1 LSEKSPTT
9 EHSPAAPPPPLTE
22 VESHGVERI
31 PDADRTA
38 TPLDLF
44 RLAFG
49 GANTFSTCVL
59 GAFPIL
65 FGLSFWQG
73 LAATLLGVVAG
84 ALILCP
90 MAVFGPVNGTN
101 NAVSSSAHLGVH
113 GRVVGSFLSLLTA
126 VAFFSISVWSSGDA
140 LVGGAHRLFGL
151 ERSTPSYVVA
161 YTLFAV
167 LVLAVCVYG
176 FRFMLFVNKV
186 AVTSASLLFL
196 LGAIAFAGDFDPSY
210 AGVFTDSAGA
220 ATRSLFWPSF
230 IGAALIVLS
239 NPVSF
244 GAFLGDWSR
253 YIPAS
258 TPRRKVIG
266 AAFLSQIAT
275 LLPFLFGLSTAS
287 IIAAKAPEYVDPAAP
302 DFVGGLLAIS
312 PSWFFL
318 PVCLLALIGGLS
330 TGTTS
335 LYGTGLDFSSVFPRL
350 SRVRATVLVGVLSI
364 GFIFVGRFGL
374 DLVRSI
380 STFATM
386 IITCTTPWMVVMIL
400 GFWTRRGWYD
410 PEALQ
415 VFNRRQR
422 GGRYWF
428 AHGWNWRGMTA
439 WWVSALLGVL
449 FTNIPG
455 QFVGPLGDLAGGVD
469 ISLPLSLVVSAVL
482 FLTLLRLFPEP
493 RAVYGP
499 DGARLV
505 RTADVPVPPITGP
518 GAPADT
524 APVLAVDGS
533 CGVVWGPAGARRAG
547 PRHPFRARADGSRLV
562 ARFPSPRTSEARAAR
577 TTTHHRHPPT
587 GPLTIGTRT
596 HSPRPVRTSGS
607 RRDVRGGTGSERE
620 VSVSVVVS
628 SPTDRMEPPCSASG
642 EAPGLGEPDFSAPGA
657 GETSSA
663 SGSSETGSL
672 SGVGA
677 SEPETEKD
685 SGLAVTPSVSQR
697 CLVELSRTL
706 TTTSASVS
714 VMTGAMASPSLH
726 RGSNSPCTVKS

>member
-1 LSEKSPTT
+1 MSETSPTA
-9 EHSPAAPPPPLTE
+9 EHSPAAPPTPPALTE

-38 TPLDLF
+38 KPLDLF

-73 LAATLLGVVAG
+73 LAATLLGVVVG

-126 VAFFSISVWSSGDA
+126 VAFFSLSVWSSGDA

-167 LVLAVCVYG
+167 LVLVVCVYG
-176 FRFMLFVNKV
+176 FRFMLLVNKV
-186 AVTSASLLFL
+186 AVTSASLLFV

-210 AGVFTDSAGA
+210 AGVFTDSADA
-220 ATRSLFWPSF
+220 ATQSLFWPSF

-364 GFIFVGRFGL
+364 AFIFVGRFGL
-374 DLVRSI
+374 DLVQSI

-439 WWVSALLGVL
+439 WWVSAVLGVL

-469 ISLPLSLVVSAVL
+469 ISLPLSLIVSAVL

-499 DGARLV
+499 EGARLV

-518 GAPADT
+518 GAPKDT
-524 APVLAVDGS
+524 SSPVLATEGS
-533 CGVVWGPAGARRAG
+533 
-547 PRHPFRARADGSRLV
+547 
-562 ARFPSPRTSEARAAR
+562 
-577 TTTHHRHPPT
+577 
-587 GPLTIGTRT
+587 
-596 HSPRPVRTSGS
+596 
-607 RRDVRGGTGSERE
+607 
-620 VSVSVVVS
+620 
-628 SPTDRMEPPCSASG
+628 
-642 EAPGLGEPDFSAPGA
+642 
-657 GETSSA
+657 
-663 SGSSETGSL
+663 
-672 SGVGA
+672 
-677 SEPETEKD
+677 
-685 SGLAVTPSVSQR
+685 
-697 CLVELSRTL
+697 
-706 TTTSASVS
+706 
-714 VMTGAMASPSLH
+714 
-726 RGSNSPCTVKS
+726 

>member
-1 LSEKSPTT
+1 MTPPSP
-9 EHSPAAPPPPLTE
+9 EPAPSASPPPLTE
-22 VESHGVERI
+22 VEPHGVDRI
-31 PDADRTA
+31 PDAERSA

-59 GAFPIL
+59 GAFPVL

-73 LAATLLGVVAG
+73 LAATLLGVFVG

-126 VAFFSISVWSSGDA
+126 IAFFSISVWSSGDA

-151 ERSTPSYVVA
+151 SRGDLTYAVA
-161 YTLFAV
+161 YALFAG

-186 AVTSASLLFL
+186 AVASATVLFL
-196 LGAIAFAGDFDPSY
+196 LGAIAFGGDFDASY
-210 AGVFTDSAGA
+210 AGVFTDSADA
-220 ATRSLFWPSF
+220 ATDALFWPSF

-258 TPRRKVIG
+258 TPRRRVVG

-275 LLPFLFGLSTAS
+275 LLPFGFGLATAS
-287 IIAAKAPEYVDPAAP
+287 IIASKAPEYVDPAAP

-312 PSWFFL
+312 PTWFFL
-318 PVCLLALIGGLS
+318 PVCLLALIGGMS

-350 SRVRATVLVGVLSI
+350 SRVRATVLVGLLSI
-364 GFIFVGRFGL
+364 VFIFVGRFGL
-374 DLVRSI
+374 DLVQSI

-386 IITCTTPWMVVMIL
+386 IITCTTPWMVVMML

-428 AHGWNWRGMTA
+428 AHGWNWRGVTA

-455 QFVGPLGDLAGGVD
+455 QFVGPLGDLANGID
-469 ISLPLSLVVSAVL
+469 IGLPLSLAVAAVL
-482 FLTLLRLFPEP
+482 YLALLRLFPEP

-499 DGARLV
+499 QGARLA
-505 RTADVPVPPITGP
+505 RTVEVAVPPITGP
-518 GAPADT
+518 GAA
-524 APVLAVDGS
+524 AG
-533 CGVVWGPAGARRAG
+533 GPAAV
-547 PRHPFRARADGSRLV
+547 P
-562 ARFPSPRTSEARAAR
+562 
-577 TTTHHRHPPT
+577 
-587 GPLTIGTRT
+587 
-596 HSPRPVRTSGS
+596 SGS
-607 RRDVRGGTGSERE
+607 
-620 VSVSVVVS
+620 
-628 SPTDRMEPPCSASG
+628 A
-642 EAPGLGEPDFSAPGA
+642 A
-657 GETSSA
+657 G
-663 SGSSETGSL
+663 
-672 SGVGA
+672 
-677 SEPETEKD
+677 
-685 SGLAVTPSVSQR
+685 
-697 CLVELSRTL
+697 
-706 TTTSASVS
+706 
-714 VMTGAMASPSLH
+714 
-726 RGSNSPCTVKS
+726 

>member
-1 LSEKSPTT
+1 MPSPA
-9 EHSPAAPPPPLTE
+9 ERPADAERPSPAASPPSLTE
-22 VESHGVERI
+22 VETHGVDRI
-31 PDADRTA
+31 PDAERSA

-126 VAFFSISVWSSGDA
+126 VAFFSLSVWSSGDA

-151 ERSTPSYVVA
+151 ARDDLSYAVA
-161 YTLFAV
+161 YALFAV

-176 FRFMLFVNKV
+176 FRFMLFVNKI
-186 AVTSASLLFL
+186 AVTSASALFL
-196 LGAIAFAGDFDPSY
+196 LGAVAFGGDFDPSY
-210 AGVFTDSAGA
+210 AGVFTDSADA
-220 ATRSLFWPSF
+220 ATTALFWPSF

-258 TPRRKVIG
+258 APRRRVVG

-275 LLPFLFGLSTAS
+275 LLPFLFGLTTAS
-287 IIAAKAPEYVDPAAP
+287 VIADQAPEYVDPAAP

-312 PSWFFL
+312 PGWFFL
-318 PVCLLALIGGLS
+318 PVCLLALIGGMA
-330 TGTTS
+330 TGTTA
-335 LYGTGLDFSSVFPRL
+335 LYGTGLDFASVFPRL
-350 SRVRATVLVGVLSI
+350 SRVQATLLVGALSVV
-364 GFIFVGRFGL
+364 FIFAGRFGL

-380 STFATM
+380 STFATV
-386 IITCTTPWMVVMIL
+386 IITCTTPWMVVMML
-400 GFWTRRGWYD
+400 GYWTRRGWYD

-439 WWVSALLGVL
+439 WWVAAVLGVL

-469 ISLPLSLVVSAVL
+469 ISLPLSLVVAAVL
-482 FLTLLRLFPEP
+482 FLALLWLFPEP
-493 RAVYGP
+493 RAAYGP
-499 DGARLV
+499 EGARLA
-505 RTADVPVPPITGP
+505 RTVEVPVPPIRGP
-518 GAPADT
+518 GAEGALSDPA
-524 APVLAVDGS
+524 AKL
-533 CGVVWGPAGARRAG
+533 PA
-547 PRHPFRARADGSRLV
+547 
-562 ARFPSPRTSEARAAR
+562 
-577 TTTHHRHPPT
+577 
-587 GPLTIGTRT
+587 
-596 HSPRPVRTSGS
+596 
-607 RRDVRGGTGSERE
+607 
-620 VSVSVVVS
+620 
-628 SPTDRMEPPCSASG
+628 
-642 EAPGLGEPDFSAPGA
+642 
-657 GETSSA
+657 
-663 SGSSETGSL
+663 
-672 SGVGA
+672 
-677 SEPETEKD
+677 
-685 SGLAVTPSVSQR
+685 
-697 CLVELSRTL
+697 
-706 TTTSASVS
+706 
-714 VMTGAMASPSLH
+714 
-726 RGSNSPCTVKS
+726 

>member
-1 LSEKSPTT
+1 LSSLSPQ
-9 EHSPAAPPPPLTE
+9 SPPTAAAAPALTE
-22 VESHGVERI
+22 VEPYGVERI
-31 PDADRTA
+31 PDGDRSA

-44 RLAFG
+44 RVAFG

-73 LAATLLGVVAG
+73 LAATVLGVVAG

-126 VAFFSISVWSSGDA
+126 IAFFSISVWSSGDA

-161 YTLFAV
+161 YALFAG

-176 FRFMLFVNKV
+176 FRFMLFVNKI
-186 AVTSASLLFL
+186 AVTSASVLFL
-196 LGAIAFAGDFDPSY
+196 LGLIAFAGDFDPSY
-210 AGVFTDSAGA
+210 AGVFTASADA
-220 ATRSLFWPSF
+220 ATRSMFWPSF

-253 YIPAS
+253 YIPAG
-258 TPRRKVIG
+258 TPRRKVVG

-275 LLPFLFGLSTAS
+275 LLPFVFGLATAS
-287 IIAAKAPEYVDPAAP
+287 IIAAKAPKYVDPAAP

-318 PVCLLALIGGLS
+318 PVCLLALIGGMS

-335 LYGTGLDFSSVFPRL
+335 LYGTGLDFSSVFPKL
-350 SRVRATVLVGVLSI
+350 SRVQATILVGVLSI
-364 GFIFVGRFGL
+364 AFIFIGRFGL
-374 DLVRSI
+374 DLVQSI

-386 IITCTTPWMVVMIL
+386 IITCTTPWMVVMML
-400 GFWTRRGWYD
+400 GFYTRRGWYD
-410 PEALQ
+410 PDALQ

-428 AHGWNWRGMTA
+428 THGWNWRGMTA
-439 WWVSALLGVL
+439 WWVSALIGVL

-469 ISLPLSLVVSAVL
+469 ISLPLSLAVAAVL
-482 FLTLLRLFPEP
+482 FLALLRLFPEP
-493 RAVYGP
+493 RAAYGP
-499 DGARLV
+499 EGARLA
-505 RTADVPVPPITGP
+505 RTVDVPVPPITGP
-518 GAPADT
+518 GATAAAVAVPAEE
-524 APVLAVDGS
+524 A
-533 CGVVWGPAGARRAG
+533 AG
-547 PRHPFRARADGSRLV
+547 
-562 ARFPSPRTSEARAAR
+562 
-577 TTTHHRHPPT
+577 
-587 GPLTIGTRT
+587 
-596 HSPRPVRTSGS
+596 
-607 RRDVRGGTGSERE
+607 
-620 VSVSVVVS
+620 
-628 SPTDRMEPPCSASG
+628 
-642 EAPGLGEPDFSAPGA
+642 
-657 GETSSA
+657 
-663 SGSSETGSL
+663 
-672 SGVGA
+672 
-677 SEPETEKD
+677 
-685 SGLAVTPSVSQR
+685 
-697 CLVELSRTL
+697 
-706 TTTSASVS
+706 
-714 VMTGAMASPSLH
+714 
-726 RGSNSPCTVKS
+726 

>member
-1 LSEKSPTT
+1 M
-9 EHSPAAPPPPLTE
+9 TE
-22 VESHGVERI
+22 VEAHGVDRI
-31 PDADRTA
+31 PDAERTA

-73 LAATLLGVVAG
+73 LAATVLGVVAG

-90 MAVFGPVNGTN
+90 MAVFGPLNGTN

-126 VAFFSISVWSSGDA
+126 VAFFSLSVWSSGDA

-151 ERSTPSYVVA
+151 GRGTLSYAVA
-161 YTLFAV
+161 YALFAV
-167 LVLAVCVYG
+167 LVLVVCVYG
-176 FRFMLFVNKV
+176 FRFMLFVNKI
-186 AVTSASLLFL
+186 AVTSASVLFL
-196 LGAIAFAGDFDPSY
+196 LGAVAFAGDFDPSY
-210 AGVFTDSAGA
+210 AGVFTDAADPGTSA
-220 ATRSLFWPSF
+220 LFWPSF
-230 IGAALIVLS
+230 IGATLIVLS

-258 TPRRKVIG
+258 TPRRRVVG
-266 AAFLSQIAT
+266 AAFLSQLAT
-275 LLPFLFGLSTAS
+275 LLPFLFGLTTAS
-287 IIAAKAPEYVDPAAP
+287 VIAHKAPEYVDPAAP
-302 DFVGGLLAIS
+302 DFVGGLLAVS
-312 PSWFFL
+312 PGWFFL
-318 PVCLLALIGGLS
+318 PVCLLALIGGMA
-330 TGTTS
+330 TGTTA

-350 SRVRATVLVGVLSI
+350 SRVQATVLIGALSI
-364 GFIFVGRFGL
+364 AFIFAGRFGL

-380 STFATM
+380 SAFATM
-386 IITCTTPWMVVMIL
+386 IVTCTTPWMVVMML
-400 GFWTRRGWYD
+400 GYWTRRGWYD

-455 QFVGPLGDLAGGVD
+455 QFVGPLGDLANGVD
-469 ISLPLSLVVSAVL
+469 IGLPVSLAAAAVL

-499 DGARLV
+499 EGARLA

-518 GAPADT
+518 GTEGAVSDPPAT
-524 APVLAVDGS
+524 V
-533 CGVVWGPAGARRAG
+533 RA
-547 PRHPFRARADGSRLV
+547 
-562 ARFPSPRTSEARAAR
+562 
-577 TTTHHRHPPT
+577 
-587 GPLTIGTRT
+587 
-596 HSPRPVRTSGS
+596 
-607 RRDVRGGTGSERE
+607 
-620 VSVSVVVS
+620 
-628 SPTDRMEPPCSASG
+628 
-642 EAPGLGEPDFSAPGA
+642 
-657 GETSSA
+657 
-663 SGSSETGSL
+663 
-672 SGVGA
+672 
-677 SEPETEKD
+677 
-685 SGLAVTPSVSQR
+685 
-697 CLVELSRTL
+697 
-706 TTTSASVS
+706 
-714 VMTGAMASPSLH
+714 
-726 RGSNSPCTVKS
+726 

>member
-1 LSEKSPTT
+1 MSSPSARP
-9 EHSPAAPPPPLTE
+9 EPSPATAPPALTE
-22 VESHGVERI
+22 VETHGIERI

-44 RLAFG
+44 RVAFG

-73 LAATLLGVVAG
+73 LAATLLGVVVG

-151 ERSTPSYVVA
+151 PRGDVTYGVA
-161 YTLFAV
+161 YALFAG

-176 FRFMLFVNKV
+176 FRFMLFVNKI
-186 AVTSASLLFL
+186 AVTSATVLFL
-196 LGAIAFAGDFDPSY
+196 VGAVAFAGDFDPSY
-210 AGVFTDSAGA
+210 AGVFTASADA
-220 ATRSLFWPSF
+220 ATQDLFWPSF

-253 YIPAS
+253 YIPAD

-266 AAFLSQIAT
+266 AAFLSQLAT
-275 LLPFLFGLSTAS
+275 LLPFVFGLATAS
-287 IIAAKAPEYVDPAAP
+287 IIATKAPDYVDPAAP

-312 PSWFFL
+312 PGWFFL
-318 PVCLLALIGGLS
+318 PVCLLALIGGMS

-364 GFIFVGRFGL
+364 VFIFVGRFGF

-410 PEALQ
+410 PDALQ

-439 WWVSALLGVL
+439 WWVSAVIGVL
-449 FTNIPG
+449 FTDIPG
-455 QFVGPLGDLAGGVD
+455 QFVGPLGDLANGID
-469 ISLPLSLVVSAVL
+469 IGLPLSLAVSAVL
-482 FLTLLRLFPEP
+482 FLTLLRVFPEP

-499 DGARLV
+499 EGARLA
-505 RTADVPVPPITGP
+505 RTVDVPVPPVTGP
-518 GAPADT
+518 GAEGDGLS
-524 APVLAVDGS
+524 PVLA
-533 CGVVWGPAGARRAG
+533 A
-547 PRHPFRARADGSRLV
+547 
-562 ARFPSPRTSEARAAR
+562 E
-577 TTTHHRHPPT
+577 
-587 GPLTIGTRT
+587 
-596 HSPRPVRTSGS
+596 SG
-607 RRDVRGGTGSERE
+607 
-620 VSVSVVVS
+620 
-628 SPTDRMEPPCSASG
+628 
-642 EAPGLGEPDFSAPGA
+642 
-657 GETSSA
+657 
-663 SGSSETGSL
+663 
-672 SGVGA
+672 
-677 SEPETEKD
+677 
-685 SGLAVTPSVSQR
+685 
-697 CLVELSRTL
+697 
-706 TTTSASVS
+706 
-714 VMTGAMASPSLH
+714 
-726 RGSNSPCTVKS
+726 

>member
-1 LSEKSPTT
+1 MSAQPAP
-9 EHSPAAPPPPLTE
+9 PAASASSSAPALTE
-22 VESHGVERI
+22 VEAHGVERI

-73 LAATLLGVVAG
+73 LAATVLGVLAG

-126 VAFFSISVWSSGDA
+126 VAFFSLSVWSSGDA

-151 ERSTPSYVVA
+151 ERGNLSYVVA
-161 YTLFAV
+161 YALFAG

-176 FRFMLFVNKV
+176 FRFMLFVNKI
-186 AVTSASLLFL
+186 AVTSASVLFL
-196 LGAIAFAGDFDPSY
+196 LGAVAFAGDFDPSY
-210 AGVFTDSAGA
+210 AGVFTASADA
-220 ATRSLFWPSF
+220 ATRSMFWPSF

-253 YIPAS
+253 YIPAA
-258 TPRRKVIG
+258 TPRRRVVG
-266 AAFLSQIAT
+266 AAFLSQLAT
-275 LLPFLFGLSTAS
+275 LLPFVFGLATAS
-287 IIAAKAPEYVDPAAP
+287 IVATKAPKYVDPAAP

-318 PVCLLALIGGLS
+318 PVCLLALIGGMS

-350 SRVRATVLVGVLSI
+350 SRVQATLLVGVLSI
-364 GFIFVGRFGL
+364 AFIFVGRFGL
-374 DLVRSI
+374 DLVQSI

-386 IITCTTPWMVVMIL
+386 IITCTTPWMVVMML

-410 PEALQ
+410 PDALQ

-439 WWVSALLGVL
+439 WWVSALIGVL

-455 QFVGPLGDLAGGVD
+455 QFVGPLGDLAHGVD
-469 ISLPLSLVVSAVL
+469 ISLPLSLATAAVL
-482 FLTLLRLFPEP
+482 FLALLWLFPEP
-493 RAVYGP
+493 RAAYGP
-499 DGARLV
+499 EGARLV
-505 RTADVPVPPITGP
+505 RTVEVAVPPITGP
-518 GAPADT
+518 GAAADAP
-524 APVLAVDGS
+524 APV
-533 CGVVWGPAGARRAG
+533 PAG
-547 PRHPFRARADGSRLV
+547 
-562 ARFPSPRTSEARAAR
+562 
-577 TTTHHRHPPT
+577 
-587 GPLTIGTRT
+587 
-596 HSPRPVRTSGS
+596 
-607 RRDVRGGTGSERE
+607 
-620 VSVSVVVS
+620 
-628 SPTDRMEPPCSASG
+628 
-642 EAPGLGEPDFSAPGA
+642 GA
-657 GETSSA
+657 G
-663 SGSSETGSL
+663 
-672 SGVGA
+672 
-677 SEPETEKD
+677 
-685 SGLAVTPSVSQR
+685 
-697 CLVELSRTL
+697 
-706 TTTSASVS
+706 
-714 VMTGAMASPSLH
+714 
-726 RGSNSPCTVKS
+726 

>member
-1 LSEKSPTT
+1 MDGFLAHRAPLRWPTAVRPRSATNALHRPSPAGAPLP
-9 EHSPAAPPPPLTE
+9 ENSASSASAAAPPSLTE
-22 VESHGVERI
+22 VEAYGVERI

-44 RLAFG
+44 RVAFG

-73 LAATLLGVVAG
+73 LAATVLGVVAG

-151 ERSTPSYVVA
+151 ERGTPSYVVA
-161 YTLFAV
+161 YALFAG

-176 FRFMLFVNKV
+176 FRFMLFVNKI
-186 AVTSASLLFL
+186 AVTSATVLFL

-210 AGVFTDSAGA
+210 AGVFTASADP
-220 ATRSLFWPSF
+220 ATKALFWPSF

-253 YIPAS
+253 YIPAD
-258 TPRRKVIG
+258 TPRRKVVG

-275 LLPFLFGLSTAS
+275 LLPFVFGLATAS
-287 IIAAKAPEYVDPAAP
+287 IIAKQAPRYVDPSAP

-312 PSWFFL
+312 PTWFFL

-350 SRVRATVLVGVLSI
+350 TRVQATLVVGVLSI
-364 GFIFVGRFGL
+364 AFIFIGRFGL
-374 DLVRSI
+374 NLVQSI

-386 IITCTTPWMVVMIL
+386 IITCTTPWMVVMML
-400 GFWTRRGWYD
+400 GFYTRRGWYD
-410 PEALQ
+410 PDALQ

-439 WWVSALLGVL
+439 WWVAAVIGVL

-455 QFVGPLGDLAGGVD
+455 QFVGPLGNLANGVD
-469 ISLPLSLVVSAVL
+469 ISLPLSLAVAAVL
-482 FLTLLRLFPEP
+482 YLALLRLFPEP
-493 RAVYGP
+493 RAAYGP
-499 DGARLV
+499 EGARLA
-505 RTADVPVPPITGP
+505 RTAEVPVPAITGP
-518 GAPADT
+518 GAPQGDL
-524 APVLAVDGS
+524 APAHAV
-533 CGVVWGPAGARRAG
+533 
-547 PRHPFRARADGSRLV
+547 
-562 ARFPSPRTSEARAAR
+562 E
-577 TTTHHRHPPT
+577 
-587 GPLTIGTRT
+587 
-596 HSPRPVRTSGS
+596 
-607 RRDVRGGTGSERE
+607 GG
-620 VSVSVVVS
+620 
-628 SPTDRMEPPCSASG
+628 
-642 EAPGLGEPDFSAPGA
+642 
-657 GETSSA
+657 
-663 SGSSETGSL
+663 
-672 SGVGA
+672 
-677 SEPETEKD
+677 
-685 SGLAVTPSVSQR
+685 
-697 CLVELSRTL
+697 
-706 TTTSASVS
+706 
-714 VMTGAMASPSLH
+714 
-726 RGSNSPCTVKS
+726 

>member
-1 LSEKSPTT
+1 MPETSPTT
-9 EHSPAAPPPPLTE
+9 AHFAAAPPPPLTE

-38 TPLDLF
+38 KPLDLF

-73 LAATLLGVVAG
+73 LTATLLGVVAG

-151 ERSTPSYVVA
+151 PRTDLSYVVA
-161 YTLFAV
+161 YALFAG

-186 AVTSASLLFL
+186 AVAAASLLFL

-210 AGVFTDSAGA
+210 AGVFTESADA

-258 TPRRKVIG
+258 TPRRRVIG

-275 LLPFLFGLSTAS
+275 LLPFLFGLTTAS
-287 IIAAKAPEYVDPAAP
+287 IIAAKAPQYVDPAAP

-312 PSWFFL
+312 PGWFFL
-318 PVCLLALIGGLS
+318 PVCLIALIGGMS
-330 TGTTS
+330 TGTTA

-350 SRVRATVLVGVLSI
+350 SRVQATLFVGVLSI
-364 GFIFVGRFGL
+364 VFIFVGRFAL
-374 DLVRSI
+374 DLVQSI

-428 AHGWNWRGMTA
+428 THGWNWRGSTA

-469 ISLPLSLVVSAVL
+469 ISLPLSLAVSAVL

-499 DGARLV
+499 EGARLA
-505 RTADVPVPPITGP
+505 RTTDVPVPPITGP
-518 GAPADT
+518 GAITDTPTPA
-524 APVLAVDGS
+524 
-533 CGVVWGPAGARRAG
+533 PAAKAG
-547 PRHPFRARADGSRLV
+547 
-562 ARFPSPRTSEARAAR
+562 
-577 TTTHHRHPPT
+577 
-587 GPLTIGTRT
+587 
-596 HSPRPVRTSGS
+596 
-607 RRDVRGGTGSERE
+607 
-620 VSVSVVVS
+620 
-628 SPTDRMEPPCSASG
+628 
-642 EAPGLGEPDFSAPGA
+642 
-657 GETSSA
+657 
-663 SGSSETGSL
+663 
-672 SGVGA
+672 
-677 SEPETEKD
+677 
-685 SGLAVTPSVSQR
+685 
-697 CLVELSRTL
+697 
-706 TTTSASVS
+706 
-714 VMTGAMASPSLH
+714 
-726 RGSNSPCTVKS
+726 

>member
-1 LSEKSPTT
+1 MSSPA
-9 EHSPAAPPPPLTE
+9 ERPADAERPEDSGRLSPAAAPPSLTE
-22 VESHGVERI
+22 VETHGVDRI
-31 PDADRTA
+31 PDAERSA

-44 RLAFG
+44 RLSFG

-151 ERSTPSYVVA
+151 ARDDLSYAVA
-161 YTLFAV
+161 YALFAV

-176 FRFMLFVNKV
+176 FRFMLFVNKI
-186 AVTSASLLFL
+186 AVTSASALFL
-196 LGAIAFAGDFDPSY
+196 LGAVAFGGDFDPSY
-210 AGVFTDSAGA
+210 AGVFTDSADA
-220 ATRSLFWPSF
+220 ATADLFWPSF

-258 TPRRKVIG
+258 TPRRRVVG
-266 AAFLSQIAT
+266 AAFLSQLAT
-275 LLPFLFGLSTAS
+275 LLPFLFGLTTAS
-287 IIAAKAPEYVDPAAP
+287 VIADRAPEYVDPAAP

-312 PSWFFL
+312 PGWFFL
-318 PVCLLALIGGLS
+318 PVCLLALIGGMA
-330 TGTTS
+330 TGTTA

-350 SRVRATVLVGVLSI
+350 SRVRATLLVGALSI
-364 GFIFVGRFGL
+364 AFIFAGRFGL

-380 STFATM
+380 STFATV
-386 IITCTTPWMVVMIL
+386 IITCTTPWMVVMML
-400 GFWTRRGWYD
+400 GYWTRRGWYD

-439 WWVSALLGVL
+439 WWVSAVLGVL

-469 ISLPLSLVVSAVL
+469 ISLPLSLAVAAVL
-482 FLTLLRLFPEP
+482 FLALLWLFPEP

-499 DGARLV
+499 EGARLA
-505 RTADVPVPPITGP
+505 RTVEVPVPPITGC
-518 GAPADT
+518 ADQ
-524 APVLAVDGS
+524 VE
-533 CGVVWGPAGARRAG
+533 
-547 PRHPFRARADGSRLV
+547 RLHE
-562 ARFPSPRTSEARAAR
+562 PAAR
-577 TTTHHRHPPT
+577 P
-587 GPLTIGTRT
+587 
-596 HSPRPVRTSGS
+596 
-607 RRDVRGGTGSERE
+607 
-620 VSVSVVVS
+620 
-628 SPTDRMEPPCSASG
+628 
-642 EAPGLGEPDFSAPGA
+642 
-657 GETSSA
+657 
-663 SGSSETGSL
+663 
-672 SGVGA
+672 
-677 SEPETEKD
+677 
-685 SGLAVTPSVSQR
+685 
-697 CLVELSRTL
+697 
-706 TTTSASVS
+706 
-714 VMTGAMASPSLH
+714 
-726 RGSNSPCTVKS
+726 

>member
-1 LSEKSPTT
+1 MPETSPTT
-9 EHSPAAPPPPLTE
+9 AHSAAAPPPPLTE

-38 TPLDLF
+38 KPLDLF

-65 FGLSFWQG
+65 FGLSFRQG
-73 LAATLLGVVAG
+73 LAATLLGVVTG

-151 ERSTPSYVVA
+151 PRTDLSYVVA
-161 YTLFAV
+161 YALFAG

-186 AVTSASLLFL
+186 AVAAASLLFL
-196 LGAIAFAGDFDPSY
+196 LGAIAFAGDFDASY
-210 AGVFTDSAGA
+210 AGVFTESADA

-258 TPRRKVIG
+258 TPRRRVIG

-275 LLPFLFGLSTAS
+275 LLPFLFGLTTAS

-312 PSWFFL
+312 PGWFFL
-318 PVCLLALIGGLS
+318 PVCLIALIGGMS
-330 TGTTS
+330 TGTTA

-350 SRVRATVLVGVLSI
+350 GRVQATLFVGVLSI
-364 GFIFVGRFGL
+364 AFIFVGRFAL
-374 DLVRSI
+374 DLVQSI

-428 AHGWNWRGMTA
+428 THGWNWRGTTA

-499 DGARLV
+499 EGARLA
-505 RTADVPVPPITGP
+505 RTTDVPVPPITGP
-518 GAPADT
+518 GAITDTPTPA
-524 APVLAVDGS
+524 
-533 CGVVWGPAGARRAG
+533 PAAKAG
-547 PRHPFRARADGSRLV
+547 
-562 ARFPSPRTSEARAAR
+562 
-577 TTTHHRHPPT
+577 
-587 GPLTIGTRT
+587 
-596 HSPRPVRTSGS
+596 
-607 RRDVRGGTGSERE
+607 
-620 VSVSVVVS
+620 
-628 SPTDRMEPPCSASG
+628 
-642 EAPGLGEPDFSAPGA
+642 
-657 GETSSA
+657 
-663 SGSSETGSL
+663 
-672 SGVGA
+672 
-677 SEPETEKD
+677 
-685 SGLAVTPSVSQR
+685 
-697 CLVELSRTL
+697 
-706 TTTSASVS
+706 
-714 VMTGAMASPSLH
+714 
-726 RGSNSPCTVKS
+726 

>member
-1 LSEKSPTT
+1 MSAQPEP
-9 EHSPAAPPPPLTE
+9 PAAPSALTE
-22 VESHGVERI
+22 VEAHGVERI

-65 FGLSFWQG
+65 FGLSFRQG
-73 LAATLLGVVAG
+73 LAATVLGVLTG

-126 VAFFSISVWSSGDA
+126 VAFFSLSVWSSGDA

-151 ERSTPSYVVA
+151 ERGTLSYVVA
-161 YTLFAV
+161 YALFAG

-176 FRFMLFVNKV
+176 FRFMLFVNKI

-196 LGAIAFAGDFDPSY
+196 LGAVAFAGDFDPSY
-210 AGVFTDSAGA
+210 AGVFTDSADA
-220 ATRSLFWPSF
+220 ATRSMFWPSF
-230 IGAALIVLS
+230 IGATLIVLS

-258 TPRRKVIG
+258 TPRRRVVG
-266 AAFLSQIAT
+266 AAFLSQLAT
-275 LLPFLFGLSTAS
+275 LLPFVFGLATAS
-287 IIAAKAPEYVDPAAP
+287 IVATKAPAYVDPAAP

-318 PVCLLALIGGLS
+318 PVCLLALIGGMS

-350 SRVRATVLVGVLSI
+350 SRVRATLLVGALSI
-364 GFIFVGRFGL
+364 VFIFVGRFGL

-380 STFATM
+380 STFATV
-386 IITCTTPWMVVMIL
+386 IITCTTPWMVVMML

-439 WWVSALLGVL
+439 WWVAALTGVL

-455 QFVGPLGDLAGGVD
+455 QFVGPLGDLAHGVD
-469 ISLPLSLVVSAVL
+469 IGLPLSLAVAAVL
-482 FLTLLRLFPEP
+482 FLALLRLFPEP
-493 RAVYGP
+493 RAAYGP
-499 DGARLV
+499 AGARLA
-505 RTADVPVPPITGP
+505 RTVEAPVPPITGP
-518 GAPADT
+518 GAASGT
-524 APVLAVDGS
+524 GAPV
-533 CGVVWGPAGARRAG
+533 PAADAR
-547 PRHPFRARADGSRLV
+547 
-562 ARFPSPRTSEARAAR
+562 
-577 TTTHHRHPPT
+577 
-587 GPLTIGTRT
+587 
-596 HSPRPVRTSGS
+596 
-607 RRDVRGGTGSERE
+607 
-620 VSVSVVVS
+620 
-628 SPTDRMEPPCSASG
+628 
-642 EAPGLGEPDFSAPGA
+642 
-657 GETSSA
+657 
-663 SGSSETGSL
+663 
-672 SGVGA
+672 
-677 SEPETEKD
+677 
-685 SGLAVTPSVSQR
+685 
-697 CLVELSRTL
+697 
-706 TTTSASVS
+706 
-714 VMTGAMASPSLH
+714 
-726 RGSNSPCTVKS
+726 

>member
-1 LSEKSPTT
+1 MPETSPTPD
-9 EHSPAAPPPPLTE
+9 HSPAAPPAPPSLTE

-161 YTLFAV
+161 YALFAV

-196 LGAIAFAGDFDPSY
+196 LGVIAFAGDFDPSY
-210 AGVFTDSAGA
+210 AGVFTDSADA
-220 ATRSLFWPSF
+220 ATQSLFWPSF

-350 SRVRATVLVGVLSI
+350 SRVRATVLVGVVAI

-415 VFNRRQR
+415 VFNRRQS

-439 WWVSALLGVL
+439 WWVSAVLGVL

-469 ISLPLSLVVSAVL
+469 ISLPLSLAVSAVL

-499 DGARLV
+499 EGARLV

-518 GAPADT
+518 GAPTDT
-524 APVLAVDGS
+524 PEPVLAAEGS
-533 CGVVWGPAGARRAG
+533 
-547 PRHPFRARADGSRLV
+547 
-562 ARFPSPRTSEARAAR
+562 
-577 TTTHHRHPPT
+577 
-587 GPLTIGTRT
+587 
-596 HSPRPVRTSGS
+596 
-607 RRDVRGGTGSERE
+607 
-620 VSVSVVVS
+620 
-628 SPTDRMEPPCSASG
+628 
-642 EAPGLGEPDFSAPGA
+642 
-657 GETSSA
+657 
-663 SGSSETGSL
+663 
-672 SGVGA
+672 
-677 SEPETEKD
+677 
-685 SGLAVTPSVSQR
+685 
-697 CLVELSRTL
+697 
-706 TTTSASVS
+706 
-714 VMTGAMASPSLH
+714 
-726 RGSNSPCTVKS
+726 